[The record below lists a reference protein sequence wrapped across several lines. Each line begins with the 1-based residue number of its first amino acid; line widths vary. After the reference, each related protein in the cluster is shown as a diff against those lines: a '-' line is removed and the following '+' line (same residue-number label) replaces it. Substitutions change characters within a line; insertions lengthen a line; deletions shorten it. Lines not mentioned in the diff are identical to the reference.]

1 MIRSFNGKTP
11 RIAGS
16 AFISKTA
23 YIIGDVEIG
32 ENCVVMPGA
41 VIRADLGKITIGDNT
56 IVEDNCVIHSGSL
69 DGFEDIVIGENVV
82 IGHGAVNHARK
93 IGNNVL
99 IGINATIL
107 HDAEIGDFCIIAA
120 GALVGQGAKVPDRS
134 FVAGVPG
141 KVKKEVSQEQLL
153 WTQLGS
159 IAYIELAKQ
168 YKKEGL

>member
-1 MIRSFNGKTP
+1 MVKSFNGKTP
-11 RIAGS
+11 RIASS

-69 DGFEDIVIGENVV
+69 DGFEDIVIEENVV
-82 IGHGAVNHARK
+82 IGHGAINHARK

-99 IGINATIL
+99 IGMNATIL

-120 GALVGQGAKVPDRS
+120 GALVGQGAKVPDKS
-134 FVAGVPG
+134 FVTGIPG

>member
-1 MIRSFNGKTP
+1 
-11 RIAGS
+11 
-16 AFISKTA
+16 
-23 YIIGDVEIG
+23 
-32 ENCVVMPGA
+32 
-41 VIRADLGKITIGDNT
+41 
-56 IVEDNCVIHSGSL
+56 VEDNCVIHSGSL

-120 GALVGQGAKVPDRS
+120 GALVGQGAKIPDRS

>member
-1 MIRSFNGKTP
+1 MVKSFNGKTP

-120 GALVGQGAKVPDRS
+120 GALVGQGAKIPDRS

>member
-1 MIRSFNGKTP
+1 MVKSFNGKTP

-93 IGNNVL
+93 VGNNVL
-99 IGINATIL
+99 IGINSTIL
-107 HDAEIGDFCIIAA
+107 HDAEVGDFCIIAA
-120 GALVGQGAKVPDRS
+120 GSLVGQGAKIPDRS

-168 YKKEGL
+168 YKKEGF

>member
-1 MIRSFNGKTP
+1 MVKSFNGKTP

-82 IGHGAVNHARK
+82 IGHGAINHARK

-99 IGINATIL
+99 IGMNATIL

-120 GALVGQGAKVPDRS
+120 GALVGQGAKIPDRS

>member
-1 MIRSFNGKTP
+1 VIRSFNGKTP